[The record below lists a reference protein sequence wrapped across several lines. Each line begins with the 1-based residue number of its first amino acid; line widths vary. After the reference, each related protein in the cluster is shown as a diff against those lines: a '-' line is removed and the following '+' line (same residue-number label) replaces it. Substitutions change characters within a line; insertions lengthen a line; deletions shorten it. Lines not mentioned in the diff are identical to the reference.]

1 LKCINILGKLK
12 TKRRERKMKKVLRVR
27 VDEEEYYRL
36 EKLAKLS
43 GENLSQFLRKKIR
56 ESIQQE
62 MRETSL
68 LERLIK
74 MIENLQNFAAT
85 NTTQNTAQG
94 DNELLREIYK
104 LLLYLTWHE
113 KTVAEA
119 TIVIESTRKK
129 YMQKRQEIEQ
139 KMGIEFTEP

>member
-1 LKCINILGKLK
+1 
-12 TKRRERKMKKVLRVR
+12 MSKVVSVR
-27 VDEEEYYRL
+27 FENLEFERL
-36 EKLAKLS
+36 EKMAKLA
-43 GENLSQFLRKKIR
+43 GKNIAQFVREKIR

-74 MIENLQNFAAT
+74 MIENLQIFTAT

-94 DNELLREIYK
+94 DSEILREIYK
-104 LLLYLTWHE
+104 LLLFLCQHE
-113 KTVAEA
+113 KTVAEYIILA
-119 TIVIESTRKK
+119 DHKRKE

-139 KMGIEFTEP
+139 KLGLEL

>member
-1 LKCINILGKLK
+1 
-12 TKRRERKMKKVLRVR
+12 MKKVLRVR

-43 GENLSQFLRKKIR
+43 GENLSQFFRKRIR

-74 MIENLQNFAAT
+74 MIENLQNFQLQ

-94 DNELLREIYK
+94 NNELLKEVYK

-113 KTVAEA
+113 KTVAEL
-119 TIVIESTRKK
+119 TILMEQKRKE

-139 KMGIEFTEP
+139 KLGLES

>member
-1 LKCINILGKLK
+1 MAKILTVRLKEK
-12 TKRRERKMKKVLRVR
+12 
-27 VDEEEYYRL
+27 EYDQI
-36 EKLAKLS
+36 EKLAKIA
-43 GENLSQFLRKKIR
+43 GKNTSQFVREKLK

-62 MRETSL
+62 MKETSL

-74 MIENLQNFAAT
+74 MIENLQIFTAT

-104 LLLYLTWHE
+104 LLLYLVWHE
-113 KTVAEA
+113 KTVAEV
-119 TIVIESTRKK
+119 TIVMEQKRKE

-139 KMGIEFTEP
+139 KLGLEL

>member
-1 LKCINILGKLK
+1 MAKILTVRLKEK
-12 TKRRERKMKKVLRVR
+12 
-27 VDEEEYYRL
+27 EYDQI
-36 EKLAKLS
+36 EKLAKIA
-43 GENLSQFLRKKIR
+43 GKNTSQFVREKLK

-74 MIENLQNFAAT
+74 MIENLQIFQQQ
-85 NTTQNTAQG
+85 NTTQNTAQR
-94 DNELLREIYK
+94 DSEILREIYK

-113 KTVAEA
+113 KTVAEV
-119 TIVIESTRKK
+119 TIVMEQKRKE

-139 KMGIEFTEP
+139 KLGLEL

>member
-1 LKCINILGKLK
+1 MAKITTISFADDEY
-12 TKRRERKMKKVLRVR
+12 ERLA
-27 VDEEEYYRL
+27 
-36 EKLAKLS
+36 KLAKIEGKSFSKFVKDKL
-43 GENLSQFLRKKIR
+43 KDAVM
-56 ESIQQE
+56 QE

-74 MIENLQNFAAT
+74 MIENLQNFTAT

-104 LLLYLTWHE
+104 LLLYLVWHE
-113 KTVAEA
+113 KTVAEL
-119 TIVIESTRKK
+119 TIIMEQKRKE

-139 KMGIEFTEP
+139 KLGLEL